1 MPMAKSAPRNRE
13 KTHDNIR
20 MAIVRIENG
29 RPKVV
34 EPKRKM
40 SIAAVAEE
48 AGVSRTLIMNQ
59 YPDLLER
66 IRGGAN
72 KHIQKLRDDKHQEL
86 KKERAK
92 NQELRKKLAD
102 VIQKYQVLV
111 SKNATL
117 ELENRRLTG
126 IIEYE
131 NVTLFRGK
139 KQ

>member
-1 MPMAKSAPRNRE
+1 MAKSAPRNRE

-20 MAIVRIENG
+20 MAIVRIEKG
-29 RPKVV
+29 RPTVV
-34 EPKRKM
+34 DPKRKM
-40 SIAAVAEE
+40 SVAAVAEE

-66 IRGGAN
+66 IRGGAD
-72 KHIQKLRDDKHQEL
+72 KHIQKQRDDKHEEL

-92 NQELRKKLAD
+92 NQELRKTLSD
-102 VIQKYQVLV
+102 VMQKYQVLV

-117 ELENRRLTG
+117 ELENLRLTG
-126 IIEYE
+126 IVENE

-139 KQ
+139 KL